1 MPMGCTPGHLSRA
14 MSLQATKVDSPLGY
28 TKQVLSRLAT
38 AAKVSHNSLEA
49 DLNELQSR
57 FQAAASKPDGPAAP
71 SILSAVLRINWP
83 SIRSKIMGW
92 ASVTGVDGFMIVSS
106 LRGCFGGCLS
116 RTLSE
121 GVLGSIML
129 FRRNCWPVLLF
140 SNQSQSCSHFTF
152 HHEFCEFS
160 R

>member
-1 MPMGCTPGHLSRA
+1 MMVVTMALPMILRTISPMPMGRTPGHLSRA
-14 MSLQATKVDSPLGY
+14 MSLQATKADSPLGY

-106 LRGCFGGCLS
+106 LRGCFGGCFLVGCHGHFL
-116 RTLSE
+116 R
-121 GVLGSIML
+121 G
-129 FRRNCWPVLLF
+129 CWDQLCCLDVIVGL
-140 SNQSQSCSHFTF
+140 C
-152 HHEFCEFS
+152 CY
-160 R
+160 